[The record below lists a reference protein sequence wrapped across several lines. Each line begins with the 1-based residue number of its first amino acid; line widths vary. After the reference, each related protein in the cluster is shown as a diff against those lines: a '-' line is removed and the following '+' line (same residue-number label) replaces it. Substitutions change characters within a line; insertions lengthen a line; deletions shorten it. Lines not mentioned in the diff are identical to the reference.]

1 MSQERE
7 EIIQC
12 PKCGAEGPFTVWESI
27 NIDLDPEQR
36 DRIFNEDLFVWTCP
50 ECGAKV
56 FVPMSFLYHDMK
68 HKLMAF
74 FDFDDEVDPCQED
87 AVEVPEMFSNLGEYR
102 YRTVHGL
109 MNLKE
114 KIMMTDCGL
123 NDVAVEYMKYCI
135 KHLIYPEHFEEGDE
149 LRFVTVDKEDDRD
162 EFFLVFTVLGAED
175 NKGGFK
181 FPLSN
186 YIEYAEKVNTDP
198 RFDASKCVNVCEK
211 WVESKLK
218 QIC

>member
-1 MSQERE
+1 MSQARE
-7 EIIQC
+7 EIIKC
-12 PKCGAEGPFTVWESI
+12 PNCGTEGMFTIWDSV
-27 NIDLDPEQR
+27 NVDLAPELK

-56 FVPMSFLYHDMK
+56 FISMPFLYHDMG
-68 HKLMAF
+68 HKLMVF
-74 FDFDDEVDPCQED
+74 FDFNEEVDPCQED
-87 AVEVPEMFSNLGEYR
+87 AMEVPEIFSNFGEYR
-102 YRTVHGL
+102 YRAVHGL

-114 KIMMTDCGL
+114 KIMMTECGL

-135 KHLIYPEHFEEGDE
+135 KHLIYPELFEKGDE
-149 LRFVTVDKEDDRD
+149 FRFVTVDKEENSDDS
-162 EFFLVFTVLGAED
+162 FLVFTIHGKED
-175 NKGGFK
+175 CK
-181 FPLSN
+181 FPIRE

-198 RFDASKCVNVCEK
+198 RFDASNLVNICEK